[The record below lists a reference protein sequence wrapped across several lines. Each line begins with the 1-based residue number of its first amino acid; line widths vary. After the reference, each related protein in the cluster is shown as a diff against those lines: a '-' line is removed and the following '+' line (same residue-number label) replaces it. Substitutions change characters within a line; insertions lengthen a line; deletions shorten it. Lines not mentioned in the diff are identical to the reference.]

1 MNYPT
6 TIMNLIEC
14 FKKLPG
20 IGEKTAE
27 RLALSTLNLDDEIIN
42 LFSQSILDAKLKIK
56 RCVLCNNFTENEKCD
71 ICLSKNRDTQI
82 ICIVQEPKNI
92 IMMEKSN
99 VYNGQYHVIDKLISP
114 LEGVNPSDINIST
127 LESRIKENN
136 IKEIMIVLKQS
147 IEGETTTLYIT
158 KMLEKTGVKITK
170 IAQGVPHGADMD
182 YIDYLTLE
190 KAIEDRKEVS

>member
-1 MNYPT
+1 MNYPP
-6 TIMNLIEC
+6 TIKNLIEC

-27 RLALSTLNLDDEIIN
+27 RLSLFTLKLDNEVIE
-42 LFSQSILDAKLKIK
+42 LFSKSLTDVKSKIK
-56 RCVLCNNFTENEKCD
+56 KCKICNNLTENDKCD
-71 ICLSKNRDTQI
+71 ICLDENRNSKI
-82 ICIVQEPKNI
+82 ICIVQEVKNI

-99 VYNGQYHVIDKLISP
+99 VYNGQYHVIENLISP
-114 LEGVNPSDINIST
+114 LDGVNPSDINIST
-127 LESRIKENN
+127 LESRIKENGVE
-136 IKEIMIVLKQS
+136 EIIIVLKQS

-158 KMLEKTGVKITK
+158 KILEKTNVKITK
-170 IAQGVPHGADMD
+170 IAQGIPHGADMD

>member
-6 TIMNLIEC
+6 TIRNLIEC

-27 RLALSTLNLDDEIIN
+27 RLTLSIIKMDDEVIN
-42 LFSQSILDAKLKIK
+42 LFSKSLSDIKTKLKKCSI
-56 RCVLCNNFTENEKCD
+56 CNNYSETEKCD
-71 ICLSKNRDTQI
+71 ICLDESRNSKV

-92 IMMEKSN
+92 IMVEKSN

-114 LEGVNPSDINIST
+114 LEGINPSDLNIST
-127 LESRIKENN
+127 LESRIKRGNVEEV
-136 IKEIMIVLKQS
+136 IIVLKQS

-158 KMLEKTGVKITK
+158 KLLEKTGVRVTK
-170 IAQGVPHGADMD
+170 IAQGVPHGADLD
-182 YIDYLTLE
+182 YLDYLTLE
-190 KAIEDRKEVS
+190 KALEDRKEIS

>member
-1 MNYPT
+1 MNYPP
-6 TIMNLIEC
+6 TIKNLIEC

-27 RLALSTLNLDDEIIN
+27 RLSLFTLKLDNEVIE
-42 LFSQSILDAKLKIK
+42 LFSKSLTDVKSKIK
-56 RCVLCNNFTENEKCD
+56 KCKICNNLTENDKCD
-71 ICLSKNRDTQI
+71 ICLDENRNSKI
-82 ICIVQEPKNI
+82 ICIVQEAKNI

-99 VYNGQYHVIDKLISP
+99 VYNGQYHVIENLISP
-114 LEGVNPSDINIST
+114 LDGVNPSDINIST
-127 LESRIKENN
+127 LESRIKENGVE
-136 IKEIMIVLKQS
+136 EIIIVLKQS

-158 KMLEKTGVKITK
+158 KILEKTNVKITK
-170 IAQGVPHGADMD
+170 IAQGIPHGADMD

>member
-1 MNYPT
+1 MNYPP
-6 TIMNLIEC
+6 TIKNLIEC

-27 RLALSTLNLDDEIIN
+27 RLSLFTLKLDNEVIE
-42 LFSQSILDAKLKIK
+42 LFSKSLTDVKSKIK
-56 RCVLCNNFTENEKCD
+56 KCKICNNLTEKDKCD
-71 ICLSKNRDTQI
+71 ICLDENRNSKI
-82 ICIVQEPKNI
+82 ICIVQEAKNI

-99 VYNGQYHVIDKLISP
+99 VYNGQYHVIENLISP
-114 LEGVNPSDINIST
+114 LDGVNPSDINIST
-127 LESRIKENN
+127 LESRIKENGVE
-136 IKEIMIVLKQS
+136 EIIIVLKQS

-158 KMLEKTGVKITK
+158 KILEKTNVKITK
-170 IAQGVPHGADMD
+170 IAQGIPHGADMD

>member
-147 IEGETTTLYIT
+147 IEGETTTLYIA

>member
-1 MNYPT
+1 MNYPF
-6 TIMNLIEC
+6 TIRNLIEC

-27 RLALSTLNLDDEIIN
+27 RLALSILNLDDELVN
-42 LFSQSILDAKLKIK
+42 LFSQSISDTKTKIK
-56 RCVLCNNFTENEKCD
+56 RCVVCNNLTENEKCD
-71 ICLSKNRDTQI
+71 ICLSKNRDSKT

-114 LEGVNPSDINIST
+114 LDGINPSDINIST

-136 IKEIMIVLKQS
+136 VEEVMVVLKQS

-158 KMLEKTGVKITK
+158 KMLEKVGVKVTK

>member
-6 TIMNLIEC
+6 TIRNLIEC

-27 RLALSTLNLDDEIIN
+27 RLALATLKLDDDMIK
-42 LFSQSILDAKLKIK
+42 LFSQSLGYIKTKIK
-56 RCVLCNNFTENEKCD
+56 RCTVCNNLTENEKCD
-71 ICLSKNRDTQI
+71 ICLDEKRNTKI

-99 VYNGQYHVIDKLISP
+99 VYNGQYHVIDNLISP
-114 LEGVNPSDINIST
+114 LDGINPSDINIST
-127 LESRIKENN
+127 LEDRIISNN
-136 IKEIMIVLKQS
+136 IEEVIIVLKQS

-158 KMLEKTGVKITK
+158 KMLESTGVKITK
-170 IAQGVPHGADMD
+170 IAQGIPHGADMD
-182 YIDYLTLE
+182 YVDYLTLE
-190 KAIEDRKEVS
+190 KAIADRKEVS

>member
-1 MNYPT
+1 MNYPP
-6 TIMNLIEC
+6 TIKNLIEC

-27 RLALSTLNLDDEIIN
+27 RLSLFTLKLDNEVIE
-42 LFSQSILDAKLKIK
+42 LFSKSLTDVKSKIK
-56 RCVLCNNFTENEKCD
+56 KCKICNNLTENDKCD
-71 ICLSKNRDTQI
+71 ICLDENRNSKI
-82 ICIVQEPKNI
+82 ICIVQEAKNI

-99 VYNGQYHVIDKLISP
+99 VYNGQYHVIENLISP
-114 LEGVNPSDINIST
+114 LDGVNPSDINIST
-127 LESRIKENN
+127 LESRIKENDVE
-136 IKEIMIVLKQS
+136 EIIIVLKQS

-158 KMLEKTGVKITK
+158 KILEKTNVKITK
-170 IAQGVPHGADMD
+170 IAQGIPHGADMD